1 MFNCLYR
8 TVLLTL
14 LSSSLMAADIGHIT
28 VEARREGE
36 AVLVEAAALIKAD
49 LNTAWEVITGYER
62 YAEFIP
68 DLKSSRVLARDSES
82 VIVEQKGQ
90 AGFFLFRFP
99 MEVTFVVTE
108 QPRTTITSH
117 VISGTFKE
125 MTGKYL
131 IVEEGDALR
140 LTYSGRLVPNFSLPP
155 LLGTVAVRSA
165 VQKQFSAL
173 VKEIY
178 RRAALEP
185 RVPTQ

>member
-1 MFNCLYR
+1 M
-8 TVLLTL
+8 L
-14 LSSSLMAADIGHIT
+14 LSSPVLAADAGHVT

-36 AVLVEAAALIKAD
+36 AVLVEAAARISAD
-49 LNTAWEVITGYER
+49 LDTAWEVITGYDR

-68 DLKSSRVLARDSES
+68 DLKTSRVLARDSNT

-108 QPRTTITSH
+108 QPRTTITSR
-117 VISGTFKE
+117 VIAGTFKE
-125 MTGKYL
+125 MTGNYVL
-131 IVEEGDALR
+131 VEEGDALR

-165 VQKQFSAL
+165 VAKQFTAL
-173 VKEIY
+173 VKEIH
-178 RRAALEP
+178 RRAALQP
-185 RVPTQ
+185 RAPAQ